1 MTALITEKR
10 GQKMSDWKTLVIAGV
25 VTQTLLSACVSQS
38 AYDEQLASHQATKS
52 EKQAVEKSRNA
63 LEANNRFLQ
72 NRLDDLEKEF
82 QRLGLELN
90 QKTNTLSVKNQELA
104 KQSALLGAKQEELRL
119 AAASLE
125 EQSQKLAVINQELEQ
140 KQAVLNKT
148 QEELRKASEYMKR
161 THNLYDSLVGELKN
175 ELETNQ
181 VKIKQMKDGIDVNM
195 SEEILFPSGSAK
207 LNTSGVDVIKK
218 VSERLKEKQFQ
229 ILVAGFTD
237 NIPIR
242 GQLAKRYPT
251 NWELAG
257 ARAASVVRL
266 LIESGVDRE
275 KLVSVSYADNQ
286 PVASN
291 ETDDGRAQNRRIE
304 LRLRPVE

>member
-1 MTALITEKR
+1 MWTWNTVRLVLIL
-10 GQKMSDWKTLVIAGV
+10 LVIAGV
-25 VTQTLLSACVSQS
+25 NLACVSQS
-38 AYDEQLASHQATKS
+38 TFDAVVAEHETTKA
-52 EKQAVEKSRNA
+52 EKQELSKKRAA
-63 LEANNRFLQ
+63 LEGNNRFLQ

-82 QRLGLELN
+82 KRLGLELD
-90 QKTNTLSVKNQELA
+90 QKTNTLSVKNKELA
-104 KQSALLGAKQEELRL
+104 KQSEAL
-119 AAASLE
+119 AAKNAELSQTQNKLQAASSNLDEVNRELE
-125 EQSQKLAVINQELEQ
+125 E

-161 THNLYDSLVGELKN
+161 THKLYDSLVGELKS
-175 ELETNQ
+175 ELDSKQ

-207 LNTSGVDVIKK
+207 LNKSGNEVIKK
-218 VSERLKEKQFQ
+218 VSDRLKGKEFQ

-242 GQLAKRYPT
+242 GQLAKRFPT

-266 LIESGVDRE
+266 LIESGVSKD
-275 KLVSVSYADNQ
+275 KLLAVSYADNQ

-291 ETDDGRAQNRRIE
+291 DSDEGRAQNRRIE
-304 LRLRPVE
+304 LRLRPLQ